1 MAAISLTWRF
11 NEDSIDL
18 MENFKRL
25 VEIIAALRGPDGCP
39 WDKEQDHNSLKP
51 YIVEEVHE
59 VIAAIADHDD
69 EKLSEELGD
78 LLSQIVM
85 HAQLARERGAFDLE
99 TVAEKIADKLTA
111 RHPHVFGDK
120 KELTS
125 EEVLHNWERIKHQNA
140 NDHDYSVLQGVPPSL
155 PALLK
160 AYRVQEKVGRYGFD
174 WKAPDEVVIKLKEE
188 ITEFEN
194 ALKTGERAKQEE
206 ELGDLLFSLVN
217 LGRHLQMQAEEA
229 LNRKVQKFIRRFQ
242 YIENRLR
249 QKGKK
254 LDDSSLDEM
263 DALWE
268 HAKKEIE

>member
-1 MAAISLTWRF
+1 MTW
-11 NEDSIDL
+11 NSDTDSIYL
-18 MENFKRL
+18 VENFKRL

-59 VIAAIADHDD
+59 VIGAIADRDD
-69 EKLSEELGD
+69 EKLAEELGD

-85 HAQLARERGAFDLE
+85 HAQLGKERGAFDIE
-99 TVAEKIADKLTA
+99 TVAGKIADKLTT
-111 RHPHVFGDK
+111 RHPHVFGNK
-120 KELTS
+120 KHLTS
-125 EEVLHNWERIKHQNA
+125 EEVLHNWERIKRQNA
-140 NDHDYSVLQGVPPSL
+140 KKHDYSVLQGVPPSL

-174 WKAPDEVVIKLKEE
+174 WKTPDEVIEKLKEE
-188 ITEFEN
+188 IAEFEN
-194 ALKTGERAKQEE
+194 ALKTSERTKQEE

-229 LNRKVQKFIRRFQ
+229 LNTTVQKFIRRFQ

-254 LDDSSLDEM
+254 LHDSNIDEM
-263 DALWE
+263 DTLWE
-268 HAKKEIE
+268 EAKRKLP

>member
-1 MAAISLTWRF
+1 LTW
-11 NEDSIDL
+11 NSGTDSIYL
-18 MENFKRL
+18 MKNFKRL
-25 VEIIAALRGPDGCP
+25 VEIIEALRGPDGCP

-59 VIAAIADHDD
+59 VITAIAEQDD
-69 EKLSEELGD
+69 EKLAEELGD

-85 HAQLARERGAFDLE
+85 HAQLAKEQGAFDIE
-99 TVAEKIADKLTA
+99 TVAGKIADKLTV

-120 KELTS
+120 RNLTS
-125 EEVLHNWERIKHQNA
+125 EEVLHNWERIKHRNA
-140 NDHDYSVLQGVPPSL
+140 KNHDYSVLQGVPPSL

-174 WKAPDEVVIKLKEE
+174 WKTPDEVVEKLKEE

-194 ALKTGERAKQEE
+194 ALKTSERARQEE

-229 LNRKVQKFIRRFQ
+229 LNITIQKFIRRFQ

-249 QKGKK
+249 EEGKK
-254 LDDSSLDEM
+254 LDDSNLDEM
-263 DALWE
+263 DNLWE
-268 HAKKEIE
+268 EAKRKLP

>member
-1 MAAISLTWRF
+1 LTW
-11 NEDSIDL
+11 NPGPDSIYL
-18 MENFKRL
+18 MKNFKRL

-39 WDKEQDHNSLKP
+39 WDKEQDHDSLKP
-51 YIVEEVHE
+51 YIVEEVYE
-59 VIAAIADHDD
+59 VIGAIADRDD
-69 EKLSEELGD
+69 EKLAEELGD

-85 HAQLARERGAFDLE
+85 HAQLAKERGAFDIE
-99 TVAEKIADKLTA
+99 TVAEKIADKLTV

-120 KELTS
+120 RNLTS

-140 NDHDYSVLQGVPPSL
+140 KKDDYSVLQGVPPSL

-174 WKAPDEVVIKLKEE
+174 WKTSDEVVEKLKEE

-194 ALKTGERAKQEE
+194 ALKTGERARQEE
-206 ELGDLLFSLVN
+206 EFGDLLFSLVN

-229 LNRKVQKFIRRFQ
+229 LNMAVEKFIKRFQ
-242 YIENRLR
+242 HIENRLR
-249 QKGKK
+249 DKGKK
-254 LDDSSLDEM
+254 LDDSNLDEM

-268 HAKKEIE
+268 EAKRKLQ

>member
-1 MAAISLTWRF
+1 MTW
-11 NEDSIDL
+11 NPGTDSIYL

-25 VEIIAALRGPDGCP
+25 VQIIAALRGPDGCP
-39 WDKEQDHNSLKP
+39 WDREQDHNSLKP
-51 YIVEEVHE
+51 YIVEEVYE
-59 VIAAIADHDD
+59 VISAIGDRDD
-69 EKLSEELGD
+69 EKLAEELGD

-85 HAQLARERGAFDLE
+85 HAQLAEERGAFDIE
-99 TVAEKIADKLTA
+99 TVAGKIADKLTA
-111 RHPHVFGDK
+111 RHPHVFGNK
-120 KELTS
+120 KDLTS

-140 NDHDYSVLQGVPPSL
+140 KNHDYSVLQGVPPSL

-174 WKAPDEVVIKLKEE
+174 WKSPDQVMEKLKEE
-188 ITEFEN
+188 MVEFEN
-194 ALKTGERAKQEE
+194 ALKTGERTKQEE

-229 LNRKVQKFIRRFQ
+229 LNMTVRKFIRRFQ

-249 QKGKK
+249 VKGKK
-254 LDDSSLDEM
+254 LDDSNLDEM

-268 HAKKEIE
+268 EAKKEIE